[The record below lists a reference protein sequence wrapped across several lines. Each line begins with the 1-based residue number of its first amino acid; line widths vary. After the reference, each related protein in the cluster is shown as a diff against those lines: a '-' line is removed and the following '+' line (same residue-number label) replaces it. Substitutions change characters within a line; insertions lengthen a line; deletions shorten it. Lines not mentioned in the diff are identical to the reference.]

1 MADDIVSLLS
11 KNKPLKDYGEILG
24 AYFSGRN
31 KNKPSS
37 RDRNLLLAKFFM
49 SAKENKM
56 KSNVLQ
62 NLEDWKDRK
71 LIQNTELKATYDN
84 QLKLQTKYDKIQSDG
99 ISNYYEDEAEIAFNK
114 KVKAEGMASR
124 YNGTNPSANKAKSAW
139 KNEYSN
145 QQYNKFLET
154 YNPDD
159 KDIVRLTS
167 YEKFAE
173 PLLNMNKQDRRKITD
188 PRNLSIVHNV
198 VGKVGDTFG
207 FGSGKDKKL
216 EEDYKTN
223 QELYN
228 EQVKNSTRFATP
240 VSRVNPDVIPLTE
253 EDSILVAGNLIDDEL
268 LSYGINSNSN
278 LYGPLMDKLS
288 LVPDKDRNVAKV
300 RNTIASGIQNRF
312 VLQSEYA
319 IKEETAKLNSLGEDY
334 VKRLKDDGMYD
345 LTLQKNIRKKLELP
359 DIVEDTYFQAKQLV
373 NLSIKISNQT
383 FKSEEAKEQYTADLI
398 QEFTNPIIAKA
409 RGLKTKA
416 QILQETSI
424 SIGLT
429 TAREVFEQNIGTIAA
444 IQQTALPQET
454 MEFMKI
460 KDPGVYNFIMNEI
473 EDQNV
478 ATASAEKLISNNS
491 EYAEIIFRYQQNQY
505 NSNISSATSNLLE
518 FIDVKTNIFREQPK
532 VIPGYDVDDS
542 GSVVTSTPAPFTR
555 K

>member
-139 KNEYSN
+139 KNDYSN
-145 QQYNKFLET
+145 EQYNKFLET

-240 VSRVNPDVIPLTE
+240 VPRVSVDTIPLTE

-268 LSYGINSNSN
+268 LSYGINSNSE
-278 LYGPLMDKLS
+278 LYEPLMDKLY

-319 IKEETAKLNSLGEDY
+319 VKEETDILNSNPAT
-334 VKRLKDDGMYD
+334 VKSLKETGMYD
-345 LTLQKNIRKKLELP
+345 YTLQKNIRDRLELP
-359 DIVEDTYFQAKQLV
+359 NIVEDTYFQAKQLT
-373 NLSIKISNQT
+373 NLVIKISDKT
-383 FKSEEAKEQYTADLI
+383 FESEEAKEQYMDDMI
-398 QEFTNPIIAKA
+398 KEFTNPIIAKA
-409 RGLKTKA
+409 RGLKTKES
-416 QILQETSI
+416 IVQETSI
-424 SIGLT
+424 SVGLT
-429 TAREVFEQNIGTIAA
+429 TARKVFEEDFNTMAA
-444 IQQTALPQET
+444 IRQTALPQEA
-454 MEFMKI
+454 MELMKN
-460 KDPGVYNFIMNEI
+460 KDPGVYNYIQTNI
-473 EDQNV
+473 EDQDIT
-478 ATASAEKLISNNS
+478 TASAEKLISNS
-491 EYAEIIFRYQQNQY
+491 EYGDIIRRYQQDQY
-505 NSNISSATSNLLE
+505 NSNITSAVNNLVE
-518 FIDVKTNIFREQPK
+518 YMDVKTNIFSGQPK
-532 VIPGYDVDDS
+532 GIPGYDVGGS

>member
-240 VSRVNPDVIPLTE
+240 VSRVSVDTIPLTE

-268 LSYGINSNSN
+268 LSYGINSNSK
-278 LYGPLMDKLS
+278 LYEPLMNELY

-319 IKEETAKLNSLGEDY
+319 IKEETDILNANPAIVKSLKET
-334 VKRLKDDGMYD
+334 GMYD
-345 LTLQKNIRKKLELP
+345 YTLQKNIRERLKLP
-359 DIVEDTYFQAKQLV
+359 NIVEDTYFQAKQLT
-373 NLSIKISNQT
+373 NLVIKISDKT
-383 FKSEEAKEQYTADLI
+383 FESEEAKEQYMDGMI
-398 QEFTNPIIAKA
+398 KEFINPIIAKA
-409 RGLKTKA
+409 RGLKTKES
-416 QILQETSI
+416 ILQETSI
-424 SIGLT
+424 SVGLT
-429 TAREVFEQNIGTIAA
+429 TARKVFEEDINTMAA
-444 IQQTALPQET
+444 IRQTALPQEA
-454 MEFMKI
+454 MELMKN
-460 KDPGVYNFIMNEI
+460 KDPGVYNYIMNNI
-473 EDQNV
+473 EDQDIT
-478 ATASAEKLISNNS
+478 TANAEKIISNS
-491 EYAEIIFRYQQNQY
+491 EYNKIIRRYQQDQY
-505 NSNISSATSNLLE
+505 NSNITSAVNNLVE
-518 FIDVKTNIFREQPK
+518 YMDVKTNIFSEQPK
-532 VIPGYDVDDS
+532 GIPGYDVDDS

>member
-49 SAKENKM
+49 SAAENKM

-62 NLEDWKDRK
+62 NLEDWEDRK

-84 QLKLQTKYDKIQSDG
+84 QLKLQTKYDKIQADG
-99 ISNYYEDEAEIAFNK
+99 IPNYYEDESEIAFNK

-124 YNGTNPSANKAKSAW
+124 YNGTNPSANKAKASW
-139 KNEYSN
+139 KNQYSEE
-145 QQYNKFLET
+145 QYNKFLET
-154 YNPDD
+154 YNPEDE
-159 KDIVRLTS
+159 DIVRLTS

-228 EQVKNSTRFATP
+228 EQVKNNTRFATP
-240 VSRVNPDVIPLTE
+240 VQRVNVGAIPLTE
-253 EDSILVAGNLIDDEL
+253 EDKILVANNLIDDEL
-268 LSYGINSNSN
+268 LSYGINSNSK
-278 LYGPLMDKLS
+278 LYAPLMDELS

-312 VLQSEYA
+312 VLQSEYV
-319 IKEETAKLNSLGEDY
+319 IQEETDKINSLGKEY

-345 LTLQKNIRKKLELP
+345 LTLQKNIRKKLDLP

-383 FKSEEAKEQYTADLI
+383 FKSEEDKEQYMADLI

-409 RGLKTKA
+409 RGLKTKG
-416 QILQETSI
+416 QILQETAI

-429 TAREVFEQNIGTIAA
+429 TAREVFEQNIGTMAA
-444 IQQTALPQET
+444 IRQTALPQET
-454 MEFMKI
+454 MELMKI
-460 KDPGVYNFIMNEI
+460 KDPGVYNFIMNKI

-478 ATASAEKLISNNS
+478 ATASAEKLISNS
-491 EYAEIIFRYQQNQY
+491 EYDEIIFRYQQNQY
-505 NSNISSATSNLLE
+505 NSNINSAASNVLE
-518 FIDVKTNIFREQPK
+518 FIDVKTDVFSGQPK
-532 VIPGYDVDDS
+532 GIPGYDSVGS
-542 GSVVTSTPAPFTR
+542 GSVVTDTFAPFTR
-555 K
+555 N